1 MRKKNRSNDSNSRQ
15 KKKNL
20 NPHKKM
26 SSQRDRESTQRA
38 MAEAQASINQQAQQA
53 LSEKLSSVCITR
65 CLSGGPTEKL
75 TDRQRRC
82 LNACTSSFLEGF
94 QVSAETFASIA
105 KRSATETE

>member
-1 MRKKNRSNDSNSRQ
+1 MDAFLGIKVEGGYTF
-15 KKKNL
+15 
-20 NPHKKM
+20 P
-26 SSQRDRESTQRA
+26 
-38 MAEAQASINQQAQQA
+38 
-53 LSEKLSSVCITR
+53 EKLSSVCITR